1 MPVETEAA
9 SEPRTRRLSRGHWL
23 ATGVALLLVVATGAA
38 VWTWR
43 HPDVSFEYGYGMTM
57 TRDVGFTV
65 WTTLGDSD
73 RPGDSPITFTDLE
86 PRFRQDGAGVQVEY
100 LICDLDPVALEE
112 HGVGGFGYGGPTR
125 WVERYCAS
133 TRPADGGDLVLRTDT
148 RQELLVG
155 ITATR
160 PGRTVITGHHV
171 TYRVGWQRGSSE
183 IAVSTRL
190 TARRPA

>member
-9 SEPRTRRLSRGHWL
+9 TQPRTRRRTRRPWLLTGLALS
-23 ATGVALLLVVATGAA
+23 LVVVVGAG

-65 WTTLGDSD
+65 WTTLADSD
-73 RPGDSPITFTDLE
+73 RPGDSPITFTGLE
-86 PRFRQDGAGVQVEY
+86 PRFRQDGAAVRVEY
-100 LICDLDPVALEE
+100 VICDLDPVALEE
-112 HGVGGFGYGGPTR
+112 NGVTGFGYGGPTR
-125 WVERYCAS
+125 WVKRYCAG
-133 TRPADGGDLVLRTDT
+133 TRPAEGADLVLGADQ

-160 PGRTVITGHHV
+160 PGRTVITGHDV
-171 TYRVGWQRGSSE
+171 TYRVGWRRGSDR

-190 TARRPA
+190 TARPPG

>member
-1 MPVETEAA
+1 MPVETEAV
-9 SEPRTRRLSRGHWL
+9 SEPWTRRPTRRHRL
-23 ATGVALLLVVATGAA
+23 ATAVALLLVLATGAV

-65 WTTLGDSD
+65 WTTLADSD

-86 PRFRQDGAGVQVEY
+86 PRFRQDGAAVRVEY
-100 LICDLDPVALEE
+100 LICDLDPVVLE
-112 HGVGGFGYGGPTR
+112 GDRVSGFGYGGPTR
-125 WVERYCAS
+125 WVKRYCAS
-133 TRPADGGDLVLRTDT
+133 TRPAEGGDLVLRSDT

-171 TYRVGWQRGSSE
+171 GYRVGWQRGSSE

-190 TARRPA
+190 TARRPG